1 MKKFTDK
8 INESVEDKI
17 PSAEDWLSNHKELSS
32 YDVAYHDEGGY
43 QGVDEN
49 KLYKIMIE
57 FAKLHVEAALK
68 AASVSAE
75 IENCGNPYDP
85 SDDSKCVSET
95 SILNAYPLDN
105 IK

>member
-17 PSAEDWLSNHKELSS
+17 PTAQEFVEKFTGDDEDGFRFLRWHKNLRWDTVE
-32 YDVAYHDEGGY
+32 HMC
-43 QGVDEN
+43 
-49 KLYKIMIE
+49 KE

>member
-8 INESVEDKI
+8 INESVENKI
-17 PSAEDWLSNHKELSS
+17 PTAEEFAEANQYELD
-32 YDVAYHDEGGY
+32 YYDEGGY
-43 QGVDEN
+43 QGIEVKSFAI
-49 KLYKIMIE
+49 KLRE
-57 FAKLHVEAALK
+57 FAKLHVEAALR

>member
-8 INESVEDKI
+8 INESVEGKI
-17 PSAEDWLSNHKELSS
+17 PTANELFEQYHGFEADSS
-32 YDVAYHDEGGY
+32 SRDIISLMV
-43 QGVDEN
+43 
-49 KLYKIMIE
+49 E

-68 AASVSAE
+68 EASEKATVYADE
-75 IENCGNPYDP
+75 GGY
-85 SDDSKCVSET
+85 SEFVDEQ

>member
-8 INESVEDKI
+8 INESVENKI
-17 PSAEDWLSNHKELSS
+17 STAEEFWFKNTGQNINQEEYSAM
-32 YDVAYHDEGGY
+32 V
-43 QGVDEN
+43 
-49 KLYKIMIE
+49 E

-68 AASVSAE
+68 EASEKATVYADE
-75 IENCGNPYDP
+75 GGY
-85 SDDSKCVSET
+85 SEFVDEQ

>member
-17 PSAEDWLSNHKELSS
+17 PSAEEWLSNHKELSS

-68 AASVSAE
+68 AASEKVSLTDFAYE
-75 IENCGNPYDP
+75 FLQEGA
-85 SDDSKCVSET
+85 DDAIDKET
-95 SILNAYPLDN
+95 ILNAYPLDN